1 MKNKNL
7 FLIGSL
13 VLMTAGFARSQ
24 STTDYQKTL
33 KRMFEVSGTQESY
46 KVAITQ
52 MFGMLKQ
59 QQKNVPDEVWVELQ
73 NEFNETS
80 LTDLVE
86 MLTPVYE
93 KHLTQ
98 ADLQKVIDFYQSA
111 VGKKFASKTPDIM
124 QESMQVGQQWGMR
137 IGQKFQERLKEKGY

>member
-1 MKNKNL
+1 MKML
-7 FLIGSL
+7 FLIASL
-13 VLMTAGFARSQ
+13 MLFTSGLAHSQ

-33 KRMFEVSGTQESY
+33 RRMFEVSGTQESY

-59 QQKNVPDEVWVELQ
+59 QQQNVPEEVWVELQ

-98 ADLQKVIDFYQSA
+98 GDLQKVIDFYQSA

-124 QESMQVGQQWGMR
+124 QESMQVGQQWGMK
-137 IGQKFQERLKEKGY
+137 IGQKFQERLKAKGY

>member
-1 MKNKNL
+1 MKNLL
-7 FLIGSL
+7 FIGSMI
-13 VLMTAGFARSQ
+13 VLTTSIAHCQ
-24 STTDYQKTL
+24 TPTDYQKTL
-33 KRMFEVSGTQESY
+33 RRMFEVSGTQESY

-59 QQKNVPDEVWVELQ
+59 QQKNVPEEVWAELQ

-80 LTDLVE
+80 LNDLVE
-86 MLTPVYE
+86 MLTPIYE

-98 ADLQKVIDFYQSA
+98 GDLQKVIDFYQST
-111 VGKKFASKTPDIM
+111 VGKKFASKTPEIM

-137 IGQKFQERLKEKGY
+137 IGQKFQERLKQKGY